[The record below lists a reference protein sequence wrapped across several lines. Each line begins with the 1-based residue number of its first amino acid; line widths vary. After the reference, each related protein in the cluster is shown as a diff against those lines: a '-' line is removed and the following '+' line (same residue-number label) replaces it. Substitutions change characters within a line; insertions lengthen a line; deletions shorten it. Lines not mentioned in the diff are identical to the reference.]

1 MSNTMFDFL
10 AHSLLTDQTLLA
22 INYEGESDQRL
33 KHELESYRKHCIAE
47 LSRLTHEVK
56 KSAGNL
62 SCVGS
67 REMASLD
74 SLKRAALYVEQM
86 VLPDPIFPFTVPESA
101 ISSTMSGYL
110 GINSNSDR
118 IDRVALAEAVR
129 DVLSKRELV
138 VGGYLK
144 FFPVSLYAEPPA
156 QIPIYYDANEYAD
169 IVPAPILQIFKEKSE
184 IFTARA
190 TPEGLMVTD
199 RLDPCRTIFIR
210 FKGTRAGAGYVYNLM
225 SQEVLSF
232 DDETRIAQFQIHTPV
247 SPPSQAHFDKWVR
260 ESLAR
265 SAGSHFRG
273 LATEV
278 SLAHGLG
285 SVYACSSNFDSQLL
299 RSSMV
304 EIDKGIPENA
314 IECVLKMK
322 LPYMEKISSRDL
334 MNLRNNDGEAFQTFR
349 TDLEARF
356 RELRYESDAAVV
368 NKKIVDI
375 EHEMSEVQI
384 RAISNKITSVR
395 RAALADFGLAFGGL
409 AAAVATSGMSLI
421 GTLSAALHGAKTYI
435 DYRNGVKANPCYF
448 LFEVKRHEKIR
459 NPDADGAKP
468 GLPNGRARI
477 TRLNATGGVM
487 RESE

>member
-10 AHSLLTDQTLLA
+10 AHSLLTDPTLIA

-33 KHELESYRKHCIAE
+33 ERELENYRQHCIRE
-47 LSRLTHEVK
+47 LNHLTLEVK
-56 KSAGNL
+56 KSAGSM

-67 REMASLD
+67 REMGGLG

-86 VLPDPIFPFTVPESA
+86 VLPDPIFPFTAPKSA
-101 ISSTMSGYL
+101 ISSTMSEYL
-110 GINSNSDR
+110 GLNSSSDR
-118 IDRVALAEAVR
+118 VDRVALAAAVK
-129 DVLSKRELV
+129 DVLSKKELV

-144 FFPVSLYAEPPA
+144 FFPLSLYDEPPV

-184 IFTARA
+184 IFTAMS

-210 FKGTRAGAGYVYNLM
+210 FKGARAGTGYAYNLVD
-225 SQEVLSF
+225 QEVISF
-232 DDETRIAQFQIHTPV
+232 DEETRTAEIQFNTPS

-278 SLAHGLG
+278 SLAHRLE
-285 SVYACSSNFDSQLL
+285 SVYACSSSFDSQLL

-322 LPYMEKISSRDL
+322 LPYMDKISSRDL
-334 MNLRNNDGEAFQTFR
+334 MNLRNNDGEAFQAFR

-356 RELRYESDAAVV
+356 RELRYESDPSVIRR
-368 NKKIVDI
+368 KIVDI
-375 EHEMSEVQI
+375 EHEMSEVQV

-421 GTLSAALHGAKTYI
+421 GTLSAALHGAKTYV
-435 DYRNGVKANPCYF
+435 DYRNGVKENPCYF
-448 LFEVKRHEKIR
+448 LFETKRLEKTR
-459 NPDADGAKP
+459 KPDGSRAKS
-468 GLPNGRARI
+468 GLPGGRARI

>member
-1 MSNTMFDFL
+1 MFDFL

-33 KHELESYRKHCIAE
+33 EHELERYRTHCIAE

-67 REMASLD
+67 TEMASLS

-86 VLPDPIFPFTVPESA
+86 VLPDPIFPFTAPKNVM
-101 ISSTMSGYL
+101 SSNMSEHL
-110 GINSNSDR
+110 GLSTKSDR
-118 IDRVALAEAVR
+118 LDRVALADSVR
-129 DVLSKRELV
+129 DVLSKREMV

-144 FFPVSLYAEPPA
+144 FFPVSLYAEPPV
-156 QIPIYYDANEYAD
+156 QIPIYYDSNEYAD

-184 IFTARA
+184 IFTAEA

-210 FKGTRAGAGYVYNLM
+210 FKGARAGAGYVYNLM

-232 DDETRIAQFQIHTPV
+232 DDETRIAQFQFHTPA

-265 SAGSHFRG
+265 CAGSHFRG
-273 LATEV
+273 LTTEV
-278 SLAHGLG
+278 SLAHGLD

-322 LPYMEKISSRDL
+322 LPYMDKISSRDL
-334 MNLRNNDGEAFQTFR
+334 MNLRNNDGEAFQAFR

-356 RELRYESDAAVV
+356 RELRYESDPSVIRR
-368 NKKIVDI
+368 KIVDI
-375 EHEMSEVQI
+375 EHEMSEVQV
-384 RAISNKITSVR
+384 RAISKKITSVR

-421 GTLSAALHGAKTYI
+421 GTLSAALHGAKTYV
-435 DYRNGVKANPCYF
+435 DYRNGVKENPCYF
-448 LFEVKRHEKIR
+448 LFETKRLEKTR
-459 NPDADGAKP
+459 KPDGSRAKS
-468 GLPNGRARI
+468 GLPGGRARI